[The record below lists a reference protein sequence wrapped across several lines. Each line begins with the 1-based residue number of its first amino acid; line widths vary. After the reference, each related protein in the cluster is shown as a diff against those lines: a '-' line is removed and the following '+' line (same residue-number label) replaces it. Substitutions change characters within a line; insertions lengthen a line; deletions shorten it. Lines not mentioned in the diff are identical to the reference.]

1 MKLALASDL
10 YVDCY
15 PDDQRIDWRLVRR
28 WTGVDVLV
36 IGGNISGSPER
47 TKLEVLAARE
57 AFDGVIFVEG
67 NHERQSGPPIPEG
80 LKTLRQFA
88 AQNDGVH
95 YLDGGAGVRV
105 GQTLVC
111 GAAGWHEHHA
121 AILARRIREAAA
133 DQAIHEIVAVTHAA
147 PHPDGLVFTGDEVA
161 EGGYGALESA
171 TLVPIWSECLD
182 GGKLTVW
189 CFGHAP
195 HPLDFTD
202 SGVRFV
208 CNPRGRP
215 GKGDNIP
222 YSIHLIDTSALTGD
236 EWGSV
241 L

>member
-15 PDDQRIDWRLVRR
+15 PDDQRIDWGLVRR

-36 IGGNISGSPER
+36 IGGNISASPER
-47 TKLEVLAARE
+47 TTLEVLAARE
-57 AFDGVIFVEG
+57 AFDCVIFVDG
-67 NHERQSGPPIPEG
+67 NHEHQTGLHNPEG
-80 LKTLRQFA
+80 QETLRRFA
-88 AQNDGVH
+88 ARNDGVH
-95 YLDGGAGVRV
+95 YLDGAAGVLV
-105 GQTLVC
+105 GHTLVC
-111 GAAGWHEHHA
+111 GVAGWQEHQA
-121 AILARRIREAAA
+121 ANLARRVREAAA
-133 DQAIHEIVAVTHAA
+133 DQSVGEIVVVTHAA
-147 PHPDGLVFTGDEVA
+147 PHPDGLVFTGDETA
-161 EGGYGALESA
+161 GGTSGALESA
-171 TLVPIWSECLD
+171 ALVPIWSECLD

-215 GKGDNIP
+215 GKGATIP
-222 YSIHLIDTSALTGD
+222 YSVHLIDTAALTGD

>member
-1 MKLALASDL
+1 MKLALASNL
-10 YVDCY
+10 YVDSY
-15 PDDQRIDWRLVRR
+15 PDDQQIDWPLVRR

-36 IGGNISGSPER
+36 IGGNISGSPAR
-47 TKLEVLAARE
+47 TKREVLAARE
-57 AFDGVIFVEG
+57 AFDCVIFVEG
-67 NHERQSGPPIPEG
+67 NPEHQAGFQDPEG
-80 LKTLRQFA
+80 LETLRQFA
-88 AQNDGVH
+88 APNDGVH
-95 YLDGGAGVRV
+95 YLDGGAGVLV
-105 GQTLVC
+105 GHTLVC
-111 GAAGWHEHHA
+111 GVAGWHEHQA
-121 AILARRIREAAA
+121 ALLARRMREAAA
-133 DQAIHEIVAVTHAA
+133 DQAIHEIVVVTHAA
-147 PHPDGLVFTGDEVA
+147 PHPDGFGFTGDEA
-161 EGGYGALESA
+161 ADGGYGALESA
-171 TLVPIWSECLD
+171 ALAPLWSDCLD

-215 GKGDNIP
+215 GKGATIP

>member
-1 MKLALASDL
+1 MKFALASDL

-36 IGGNISGSPER
+36 IGGNISASPER

-57 AFDGVIFVEG
+57 AFDCVIFVEG
-67 NHERQSGPPIPEG
+67 NHEHQTGLPVPEG
-80 LKTLRQFA
+80 LETLRQFA
-88 AQNDGVH
+88 ALNDGVH
-95 YLDGGAGVRV
+95 YLDGEAGVLV
-105 GQTLVC
+105 GHTLVC
-111 GAAGWHEHHA
+111 GVAGWHEHQA
-121 AILARRIREAAA
+121 AILARRMREAAA
-133 DQAIHEIVAVTHAA
+133 DQAIGEIVVVTHAA
-147 PHPDGLVFTGDEVA
+147 PHPDGLVFTGDETA
-161 EGGYGALESA
+161 DGTYGALESA
-171 TLVPIWSECLD
+171 ALVPIWSDCLD

-215 GKGDNIP
+215 GKGATCP
-222 YSIHLIDTSALTGD
+222 YSVHLIDTSALTGD
-236 EWGSV
+236 KWGSA

>member
-10 YVDCY
+10 YVDRY

-28 WTGVDVLV
+28 WTGVDILV

-57 AFDGVIFVEG
+57 AFDCVIFVDG
-67 NHERQSGPPIPEG
+67 NQEHQAG
-80 LKTLRQFA
+80 LPASESLETLRQLA
-88 AQNDGVH
+88 ARNDGVH
-95 YLDGGAGVRV
+95 YLDGQAGVLV
-105 GQTLVC
+105 GHTLVC
-111 GAAGWHEHHA
+111 GVAGWQEHQA
-121 AILARRIREAAA
+121 ALLAQRIREAAA
-133 DQAIHEIVAVTHAA
+133 DQAIHEIVVVTHAA
-147 PHPDGLVFTGDEVA
+147 PHPDGLVFPGDEA
-161 EGGYGALESA
+161 ADGTSGALASA
-171 TLVPIWSECLD
+171 ALVPIWSDCLD

-215 GKGDNIP
+215 GKGGNMP
-222 YSIHLIDTSALTGD
+222 YSVHLIDTSALTGD
-236 EWGSV
+236 EWGEA